1 MYKILIIEDEQIERE
16 TLYKILHD
24 NFTIKGLYMAKNGK
38 EALDVFE
45 REKPEIVLAD
55 INIPGINGLEVIRRI
70 KQQQQDTSF
79 LVLSSYNYFEYA
91 QEAIRLGVSDFILKP
106 YNIEHLKEV
115 VDRLIHQHREKR
127 KEQQQHDELLE
138 KIEKITPVVENE
150 CLYAI
155 ISNENELE
163 LKRSLRL
170 LSPHICSGFCMI
182 MQSLTCAFHT
192 TAMDTICENFKKQG
206 YRCIKEL
213 FHGLQIFF
221 ILFER
226 PIDQQE
232 VRQLAGYIDGL
243 RSEYKDVVIGIGPI
257 VCELIKFHHS
267 FDLARDRLSAQA
279 QPALK
284 LLMEDEKSSEENA
297 VNIATQVEVFMKAFQ
312 KMDEESLKKHLNQ
325 LSLQLIQEEK
335 EQLYK
340 DVSEL
345 ITSLKNSC
353 EKQYPEIDFT
363 KVKITPLRVTS
374 SIHQEVPLYLHMQ
387 IHRLYD
393 LIAEEKFRN
402 TNLLVRHAIR
412 YIDSNY
418 RKQITLSDMADALQ
432 VSPYYISKLLSSSL
446 NKTFTELVSERR
458 VEASKE
464 LLKTNKRIKEIAYE
478 VGFQGQNYFTKVFKN
493 YTGVTPKVYKNTFE
507 NKE

>member
-16 TLYKILHD
+16 TLYKILRE
-24 NFTIKGLYMAKNGK
+24 NFTLKGLYMAKNGK
-38 EALDVFE
+38 EALEIFE

-70 KQQQQDTSF
+70 QKQQEDVSF

-106 YNIEHLKEV
+106 YNIQHLKEAV
-115 VDRLIHQHREKR
+115 EKLILQHREKR
-127 KEQQQHDELLE
+127 QEMQQRYELLE
-138 KIEKITPVVENE
+138 KIEEITPVVENE
-150 CLYAI
+150 CLFAI

-170 LSPHICSGFCMI
+170 LSAHICSGFCMI
-182 MQSLTCAFHT
+182 MQSSKLLQSISVEA
-192 TAMDTICENFKKQG
+192 IYENFQRRG
-206 YRCIKEL
+206 YRCIQEL

-221 ILFER
+221 VLFER
-226 PIDQQE
+226 PLDKQE
-232 VRQLAGYIDGL
+232 VRQIAKYLDEL
-243 RSEYKDVVIGIGPI
+243 RHTYVDVTFGIGPI
-257 VCELIKFHHS
+257 VNEITGFHNS
-267 FDLARDRLSAQA
+267 FDIARDRLSSNEKDT
-279 QPALK
+279 LH
-284 LLMEDEKSSEENA
+284 LLMKDEKSSGDA
-297 VNIATQVEVFMKAFQ
+297 SINITYHIDKFIKIFQ
-312 KMDEESLKKHLNQ
+312 KMDEEALKNHLNQ
-325 LSLQLIQEEK
+325 LNLELIQEEK
-335 EQLYK
+335 EQLYQ
-340 DVSEL
+340 DVKEL
-345 ITSLKNSC
+345 FVNLKKTC
-353 EKQYPEIDFT
+353 ETTFTEVDFSKIDFPSLQ
-363 KVKITPLRVTS
+363 ITTT
-374 SIHQEVPLYLHMQ
+374 IHQEVPMYLHMQ
-387 IHRLYD
+387 MHRLYG

-418 RKQITLSDMADALQ
+418 RRQITLSDMAEALQ